1 MRKRKI
7 LRYPMH
13 PNMPGRVNARFSTGV
28 EIALWQWDQPAIT
41 LGMIHCWVT
50 HIGNFGTTQHCDWHI
65 YLHQRALPYSHA
77 KKKTA

>member
-13 PNMPGRVNARFSTGV
+13 PNMPGRVDARFSTGV
-28 EIALWQWDQPAIT
+28 EIALWQWAQPTIT

-50 HIGNFGTTQHCDWHI
+50 HMKSTGTQYCDLHI
-65 YLHQRALPYSHA
+65 WLNQRALPYPHA
-77 KKKTA
+77 KKKIV